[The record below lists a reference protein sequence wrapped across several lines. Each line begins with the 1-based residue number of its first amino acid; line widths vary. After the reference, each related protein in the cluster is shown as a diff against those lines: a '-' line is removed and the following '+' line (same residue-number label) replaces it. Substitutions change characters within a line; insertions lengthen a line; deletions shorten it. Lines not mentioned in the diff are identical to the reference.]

1 LLFSGGLQ
9 NPERTHRHKN
19 KDGKVLCLCKNGEP
33 SLHHISWVC
42 SRFKH
47 IRQDVLSNLPMSVDQ
62 LPECF
67 RSCAIVPMN
76 FPIDDD
82 TVILTQ
88 QVLVQIWQLH
98 INDWYNGAENFLII
112 PNQITPHLP
121 DLTDAD
127 RTLSS
132 QSVSEPADR
141 TVAEPLPRNGHVLKI
156 MYGGG
161 VFCQKCGK
169 STKLQKHQRL
179 KFLSKPCV
187 NPNLPRDKW
196 LQAPGAINNQHRL

>member
-1 LLFSGGLQ
+1 MLFFGGLQ

-42 SRFKH
+42 SRFQH

-98 INDWYNGAENFLII
+98 INDWYNGA
-112 PNQITPHLP
+112 
-121 DLTDAD
+121 
-127 RTLSS
+127 
-132 QSVSEPADR
+132 DR
-141 TVAEPLPRNGHVLKI
+141 TVAEPLPRHGHVLKI

-179 KFLSKPCV
+179 NF
-187 NPNLPRDKW
+187 
-196 LQAPGAINNQHRL
+196 